1 MCFGP
6 SAAEKKAAED
16 QRLQVEQQSAEE
28 RKKIAQQKQ
37 KDILAAL
44 DRRTLS
50 QAKGRGGMGRR
61 SLFTGGASGFLGRFG

>member
-6 SAAEKKAAED
+6 SAAERQAAEQ
-16 QRLQVEQQSAEE
+16 QRLQAEEQSAEE
-28 RKKIAQQKQ
+28 RKKTAQQKQ

-44 DRRTLS
+44 DRRTVS
-50 QAKGRGGMGRR
+50 QAKGRGGVGRR